1 MARLDEQSGLPML
14 RRVPRAHSIIVMLS
28 AVALVTSAC
37 ASPDEGLS
45 PVLFT
50 PELPA
55 RGPTIVV
62 VPSRDAR
69 VFTNASHPTPKPSLL
84 GDVDDTQLSSRV
96 LGRHLSSNG
105 MLGANVV
112 LESGITV
119 SDLVDQAIVAGL
131 RNAGIRATVEESGAR
146 THQAARALH
155 TTIYEFWLYRRS
167 AAGSAPSPT
176 GSAWTSAD
184 RSQAT
189 AVRPGWRSRDRSLPV
204 ASICSSGARP
214 SSRRSRRSRPGL
226 ANGSGPLRPGPVAEH
241 LAAAQPPPQTQV
253 PHSTFSDCGVNV

>member
-69 VFTNASHPTPKPSLL
+69 VFTNASHPAPKPSLR

-155 TTIYEFWLYRRS
+155 TTIYEFWLYRRKRSGPGTISYRVSLDVSGQIPGDGGPTRMEVEGSLSAGGVNLQLWRRAVEQALEEVSTKLGQRIRPLATRPGGRAPGGRS
-167 AAGSAPSPT
+167 AAPADT
-176 GSAWTSAD
+176 GPALD
-184 RSQAT
+184 
-189 AVRPGWRSRDRSLPV
+189 VL
-204 ASICSSGARP
+204 
-214 SSRRSRRSRPGL
+214 
-226 ANGSGPLRPGPVAEH
+226 
-241 LAAAQPPPQTQV
+241 
-253 PHSTFSDCGVNV
+253 